1 MMKNMRILII
11 DGDLEY
17 AESNRKILEAAGYD
31 VRIAQ
36 TGKQG
41 LEAVRKDAPDLVI
54 LDAMLPDING
64 LSVCRELKEDIKHEA
79 LPVLVVTALGTG
91 GETYLANMA
100 KEHKADGF
108 LAKPVDAKQ
117 LLSKIE
123 NLLSRTVPAP
133 KAPAAKARILL
144 VDDDPDFLEAT
155 RQILVANRY
164 EVITAKD
171 GEEGVAKAKYE
182 SPDLIV
188 LDVIMPGKD
197 GYSVCY
203 ELRKMEQTRPIPV
216 IMLTAI
222 GQQLSKPEYA
232 MDMAIDH
239 LADDYIDKPVDTQTL
254 IRKIEKHLRFYG
266 R

>member
-1 MMKNMRILII
+1 MKNIRILII
-11 DGDLEY
+11 DSDLEY

-31 VRIAQ
+31 VEIAQ

-64 LSVCRELKEDIKHEA
+64 LSVCRELKEDARHEA
-79 LPVLVVTALGTG
+79 LPVLVVTALGSN

-108 LAKPVDAKQ
+108 FAKPVDAKQ
-117 LLSKIE
+117 LLPKIE
-123 NLLSRTVPAP
+123 QLLSKTMPAP
-133 KAPAAKARILL
+133 KPSAVKARILL

-164 EVITAKD
+164 DVITAKD